1 MAEDRVALA
10 APTLKSSTS
19 VNGVSARP
27 KAESEVGVGLF
38 LPFVTPYRN
47 AWEVYRDDEV
57 TPAQLLAMR
66 RTDGQAR
73 ALYRLIV
80 LPIRAA
86 LSTCTFVPPAGIEG
100 GTEEATFVE
109 NLFTLPESGG
119 GMMTPW
125 SLVMSQALMAVF
137 DGFSGFELVYWSPDK
152 GPLQGKW
159 TLKKIAYRPT
169 ATLTFLLNKDG
180 DFYGFR
186 QRTFHMGR
194 SIDVEIAPQAAVYH
208 ACNEEERK
216 FYGQSYFEA
225 AFYHWDKK
233 VRLYFVAHLAA
244 QRAATGTRVGHLPPS
259 PTPDER
265 ESFKNALSDLGFA
278 QWLAVPDGYSVDL
291 LKEGTQFDFLSF
303 INHHNSQMSKS
314 ILAPFF
320 DDQQGG
326 GGDTTLV
333 DFGKQSDAM
342 FILMLDTIMAEVESF
357 INDKII
363 PRFIDWN
370 FDSGKYPKFRFGQLT
385 AEQKGILTDMFKT
398 LAVVSNEFQS
408 CTPEFMHELEK
419 QVAEQLGLEID
430 YESVEQRLADSAK
443 LAEAQAAVAPALAPG
458 VPGEPASVDPAQPT
472 PRAGPVRQSRSTGRP
487 QGGAGVGHGVR
498 TVAGGG
504 TVRYSQTGPD
514 EQHAVALSGLA
525 RELLLD
531 AAGPPV
537 VVRSLAEL
545 DALLSAGD

>member
-1 MAEDRVALA
+1 MTDFA
-10 APTLKSSTS
+10 APPKVSTS
-19 VNGVSARP
+19 VNGVTAKPR
-27 KAESEVGVGLF
+27 AEVEVGVGLF
-38 LPFVTPYRN
+38 LPFVTPYRD
-47 AWEVYRDDEV
+47 AWEVFRDSDV

-73 ALYRLIV
+73 ALYRLIT

-86 LSTCTFVPPAGIEG
+86 LTTATFIPPAGVEG
-100 GTEEATFVE
+100 GSEEATFAE

-119 GMMTPW
+119 GMRTPF
-125 SLVMSQALMAVF
+125 SLVMAQVLMAVF
-137 DGFSGFELVYWSPDK
+137 DGFSGFELVYWVPTK
-152 GPLQGKW
+152 GPLKGKW
-159 TLKKIAYRPT
+159 TLKKIAYRPPV
-169 ATLTFLLNKDG
+169 TLTFLVDKTG

-186 QRTFHMGR
+186 QRTMFMGR
-194 SIDVEIAPQAAVYH
+194 SIDVEIGPEAAVH
-208 ACNEEERK
+208 HTCNEEEK
-216 FYGQSYFEA
+216 LLYGQSYFEA

-265 ESFKNALSDLGFA
+265 TAFVKALSDLGFA
-278 QWLAVPDGYSVDL
+278 QYLAVPDGYSVDL
-291 LKEGTQFDFLSF
+291 LKEGTQFPFLDY

-320 DDQQGG
+320 DDKQGSS
-326 GGDTTLV
+326 DETTLV
-333 DFGKQSDAM
+333 DFGQQSDAM

-370 FDSGKYPKFRFGQLT
+370 FGSGKYPKFRFGQLT

-398 LAVVSNEFQS
+398 LAVISNEFQS

-430 YESVEQRLADSAK
+430 YETIEQRMEESAK
-443 LAEAQAAVAPALAPG
+443 LAEAEAKAATPP
-458 VPGEPASVDPAQPT
+458 VPGASGTPPDPTQP
-472 PRAGPVRQSRSTGRP
+472 PPKAGPIRQSRVTGRP
-487 QGGAGVGHGVR
+487 QGGAGVGHGTR

-504 TVRYSQTGPD
+504 TVRYSQPEEEG
-514 EQHAVALSGLA
+514 VALSGLA

-545 DALLSAGD
+545 DQLLHSDA

>member
-1 MAEDRVALA
+1 MAEDHVALA
-10 APTLKSSTS
+10 APLKGSSS

-27 KAESEVGVGLF
+27 KAETEVGVGLF

-47 AWEVYRDDEV
+47 AWEIYRDDEV

-86 LSTCTFVPPAGIEG
+86 LATCTFVPPAGIKG
-100 GTEEATFVE
+100 GTEEASFIE

-125 SLVMSQALMAVF
+125 SLVVSQALMAVF

-152 GPLQGKW
+152 GPLKGKW

-186 QRTFHMGR
+186 QRTMNMGR
-194 SIDVEIAPQAAVYH
+194 SIDVAIGPEAAVYH
-208 ACNEEERK
+208 SCNEEERR

-265 ESFKNALSDLGFA
+265 NAFTKALSDLGFA

-342 FILMLDTIMAEVESF
+342 FILMLDTIMAEVEAF
-357 INDKII
+357 INDKVV

-370 FDSGKYPKFRFGQLT
+370 FGSGIYPKFRFGQLT
-385 AEQKGILTDMFKT
+385 AEQKGILTDMFKE
-398 LAVVSNEFQS
+398 LAVVSNDFQS

-430 YESVEQRLADSAK
+430 YESLEQRLADSAK
-443 LAEAQAAVAPALAPG
+443 LAEAEAKMPPPRQPIP
-458 VPGEPASVDPAQPT
+458 PPTVDPSQP
-472 PRAGPVRQSRSTGRP
+472 PPKAGAVRQNRRSGRP
-487 QGGAGVGHGVR
+487 QGGPGGGHGAR

-504 TVRYSQTGPD
+504 TVRYSQAEPGAD
-514 EQHAVALSGLA
+514 DAVALSGLA

-537 VVRSLAEL
+537 VVHSLAEL
-545 DALLSAGD
+545 DALLGDS